1 MQDLVRTF
9 WRREYAA
16 LDESTL
22 AIETLR
28 DGLTNHV
35 TRSKKKVHLVIK
47 AVLARPSKTVAL
59 TRPAYW
65 MEREGNTQRE
75 KRFKVCTPPLLY
87 PTES

>member
-1 MQDLVRTF
+1 MAQLLLECQAMQDLVRTF

-16 LDESTL
+16 LDEPTL

-47 AVLARPSKTVAL
+47 AVLA
-59 TRPAYW
+59 
-65 MEREGNTQRE
+65 TQAKQNR
-75 KRFKVCTPPLLY
+75 CAN
-87 PTES
+87 